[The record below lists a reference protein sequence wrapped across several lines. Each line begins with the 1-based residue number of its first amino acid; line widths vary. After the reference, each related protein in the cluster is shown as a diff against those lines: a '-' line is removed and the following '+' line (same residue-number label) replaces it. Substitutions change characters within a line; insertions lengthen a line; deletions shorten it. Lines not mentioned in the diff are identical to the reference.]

1 MFDLF
6 RLIMLRPPEMSEETG
21 AILVQPDSEFLTL
34 LRNARNGN
42 APLSEMRKIADEF
55 IGSDAFVRNTS
66 SIERAPSLESFYN
79 QLQER
84 LSQNAAISLDELNQ
98 LISNSFNMAAVDLT
112 NVLQQDKRRL
122 YDSLIAVKIGAWQ
135 PNSNFNHLPRYIR
148 LIALIELVASGDQT
162 LAQENAVR
170 RKLDRNVVLPSD
182 LFPLPSSVQNGE
194 QSEGSGTDTEAQKR
208 EELLKKHEHLQTAY
222 RLLTQLEPEDIS
234 FNLSQISQSIEE
246 PPVEFTE
253 TEKILR
259 AQAGR
264 LTSVEVDRL
273 GNDNLTL
280 QDKLTSWH
288 QVQDFVANER
298 IASLDGAVTPLSQTA
313 ASTVTKLNLKPAA
326 IERFSEE
333 IKTTLADLNITLDT
347 TAIPIAAERIQAELT
362 QMTPQVVT
370 ALQSK
375 VANITT
381 TTNIIPI
388 GSQFFPRPNLSLH
401 ELAGQL
407 IPPESPKPVP
417 ILPTTHGVVKP
428 IGIGD
433 LLVVKQQLVGYET
446 GEVAHIENILKGEI
460 QKREVRRSE
469 TTEESTLTEQ
479 ESIKE
484 EERDQQSTERFEMQ
498 RESQNILALDGQI
511 RGGSLKSPS
520 YGPVVEFETND
531 QAQIRGAQQLSERT
545 ATNYSKDVTNRAV
558 SRVTERVRTQVM
570 RRVVRQF
577 EDKTEHTYDNTKD
590 GAAHVVGIY
599 QWVNKI
605 YQAQVYNY
613 GKRLFY
619 DLVVPEPAAFL
630 LQASNQNQVE
640 GRGLVKPDPF
650 TIPLKDGTERPLQ
663 PDDITDT
670 TYAYYVA
677 KYQATGVKAPLEPY
691 ITVSKILAGISEP
704 TPQSLELIVPEGYE
718 PAMRW
723 VGRFLVWNTPD
734 YLSDYLYH
742 RQYLDIKTSKG
753 KSWHAQLGCRRKD
766 SFYKQWQLNTYE
778 AILRAY
784 HQQMSNYEERL
795 ANLQAAFRIGALGQS
810 SEQKRIL
817 ERTEL
822 KKACITLFTYQ
833 HFGFSAIE
841 SPKDK
846 PNLLYP
852 QLDLANTELLG
863 QYIRFFEQAF
873 EWEQMMYS
881 FYPYFWGR
889 KNQWLQ
895 KVMFEDRDPQFTE
908 FLKAGAART
917 LVSVRPGFEK
927 AIIHF
932 METGEIWEGG
942 DLPEINSSAYLPL
955 LEELKTQEKAE
966 NNPLPYGE
974 PWKIKL
980 PTSLVRLRD
989 DSELPKWKQE
999 NGDWVADE

>member
-6 RLIMLRPPEMSEETG
+6 RLIMLRPPEMSAESD
-21 AILVQPDSEFLTL
+21 ALLVQPDSEFLTR
-34 LRNARNGN
+34 LRNARNGD
-42 APLSEMRKIADEF
+42 APFSEMRKIADEF
-55 IGSDAFVRNTS
+55 ISSDAFVKTPS
-66 SIERAPSLESFYN
+66 SIERSPALESFYN
-79 QLQER
+79 HLQER

-98 LISNSFNMAAVDLT
+98 LILNSFNAAAVDLT
-112 NVLQQDKRRL
+112 NVLQPDKRRL
-122 YDSLIAVKIGAWQ
+122 YDSLIAIKIGVWQ
-135 PNSNFNHLPRYIR
+135 PNSNFSHLSRYIR
-148 LIALIELVASGDQT
+148 LIALIELVAFSDQT

-170 RKLDRNVVLPSD
+170 RKLERDIVLPSD
-182 LFPLPSSVQNGE
+182 LFPLPSPAQSGEQNGDA
-194 QSEGSGTDTEAQKR
+194 TDTEAQKR

-234 FNLSQISQSIEE
+234 FNLSQISPSIEE
-246 PPVEFTE
+246 PPAEFTE

-264 LTSVEVDRL
+264 LARVEIDRL
-273 GNDNLTL
+273 GNENLTL

-313 ASTVTKLNLKPAA
+313 ASSVAKLHLKPAA

-333 IKTTLADLNITLDT
+333 IKTTLADLNVTLDT
-347 TAIPIAAERIQAELT
+347 TSLPIAAERIKAELT
-362 QMTPQVVT
+362 QITPQVVT

-375 VANITT
+375 VANTITT
-381 TTNIIPI
+381 ANIVPI
-388 GSQFFPRPNLSLH
+388 GSQFFPKP
-401 ELAGQL
+401 ELARQP
-407 IPPESPKPVP
+407 IPPEPPKPVP
-417 ILPTTHGVVKP
+417 MLPATHGVVKP
-428 IGIGD
+428 VGVGD
-433 LLVVKQQLVGYET
+433 LLVVKQQLIGYET

-498 RESQNILALDGQI
+498 RESQNILALDGQV

-531 QAQIRGAQQLSERT
+531 QTQIRGAQQLSERT
-545 ATNYSKDVTNRAV
+545 ATNYSQDVTNRAV

-577 EDKTEHTYDNTKD
+577 EDRTEHTYDNAKD

-619 DLVVPEPAAFL
+619 DLVVPEPAVFL
-630 LQASNQNQVE
+630 LQAFAQNQVE
-640 GRGLVKPDPF
+640 GRGLVKPALF
-650 TIPLKDGTERPLQ
+650 TVPLKDGTERPLQ

-677 KYQATGVKAPLEPY
+677 KYQATGVKAPPEPY
-691 ITVSKILAGISEP
+691 IIVSKILTGASEP
-704 TPQSLELIVPEGYE
+704 KPQSLELTVPEGYE
-718 PAMRW
+718 PAMTSIFTW
-723 VGRFLVWNTPD
+723 LGKSTSAFGEIKRFLN
-734 YLSDYLYH
+734 
-742 RQYLDIKTSKG
+742 IEISKG
-753 KSWHAQLGCRRKD
+753 ECWYAQLGCRRKD
-766 SFYKQWQLNTYE
+766 SSYKQWQLNTYE

-784 HQQMSNYEERL
+784 HQQMADYEERL

-833 HFGFSAIE
+833 QFGFSAIE

-846 PNLLYP
+846 ANLLYP
-852 QLDLANTELLG
+852 QLDLANAELLG
-863 QYIRFFEQAF
+863 RYIRFFEQAF
-873 EWEQMMYS
+873 EWEQMMYN

-889 KNQWLQ
+889 KDQWLQ
-895 KVMFEDRDPQFTE
+895 KVMFDDRDPQFTE

-942 DLPEINSSAYLPL
+942 NLPEINSSTYLPL
-955 LEELKTQEKAE
+955 LEELKTQEKTAT
-966 NNPLPYGE
+966 NPLPYGE

-980 PTSLVRLRD
+980 PTTLVRLRD
-989 DSELPKWKQE
+989 DSKLPKWKQE
-999 NGDWVADE
+999 NGDWVVDE